1 MSDNKLDKATEA
13 QFVDAHDGMM
23 GKEKQAASVIFAQG
37 VLEVYLPH
45 RDASTYVRHKP
56 LRALLK
62 SYRTYHRLDL
72 PDRRHQMA
80 ANLRQVFQSPPN
92 DVSIRGRDADIADK
106 AFVIVDGF
114 LAMVNDLYAGIRSL
128 LSRHENELVYAYDLA
143 LDLKLPEARAEH
155 DKNVAKAL
163 AASVRA
169 LQNTA
174 SPSDEQ
180 KEKLQTDKK
189 KLNSLLQSLEK
200 GGAKDFAAQI
210 RTELQ
215 NGGK

>member
-1 MSDNKLDKATEA
+1 MPDNKPDKASEA
-13 QFVDAHDGMM
+13 QFVDAHDGVM
-23 GKEKQAASVIFAQG
+23 GKEKQAASVAFARQ
-37 VLEVYLPH
+37 VLDVYLPH
-45 RDASTYVRHKP
+45 RDASTYARHKP

-62 SYRTYHRLDL
+62 AYRIYHRLDP

-92 DVSIRGRDADIADK
+92 DVSVRGREADIAGK

-114 LAMVNDLYAGIRSL
+114 LAMVDDLYAGIRSL

-143 LDLKLPEARAEH
+143 LDLTLPEARAEH
-155 DKNVAKAL
+155 DKHIAQVL

-169 LQNTA
+169 LQAAAT
-174 SPSDEQ
+174 PTDEQ
-180 KEKLQTDKK
+180 KVKLRNDQK
-189 KLNSLLQSLEK
+189 KLKGVLQSLEK
-200 GGAKDFAAQI
+200 AGETNFVAQI
-210 RTELQ
+210 RAELQ

>member
-1 MSDNKLDKATEA
+1 MPDNKPDKAREA
-13 QFVDAHDGMM
+13 QFVDAHDGAM
-23 GKEKQAASVIFAQG
+23 GEEKQAASITFARQ
-37 VLEVYLPH
+37 VLDVYLPH
-45 RDASTYVRHKP
+45 RDASTYARHKP

-62 SYRTYHRLDL
+62 AYRIYHRLDP

-92 DVSIRGRDADIADK
+92 DVSIRGRDADMAGNTF
-106 AFVIVDGF
+106 AIVDGF
-114 LAMVNDLYAGIRSL
+114 LAMVDDLYAGIRSL

-163 AASVRA
+163 AASVRT
-169 LQNTA
+169 LQDTA
-174 SPSDEQ
+174 SPTDEQ
-180 KEKLQTDKK
+180 KAKLRDDKR
-189 KLNSLLQSLEK
+189 KLNGVLQSLEK
-200 GGAKDFAAQI
+200 GGEKDFVAQI
-210 RTELQ
+210 RAELQ

>member
-1 MSDNKLDKATEA
+1 MSDNKPNKMSEA
-13 QFVDAHDGMM
+13 QFVDAHDGPM
-23 GKEKQAASVIFAQG
+23 GKEKQAASVIFAQR

-62 SYRTYHRLDL
+62 SYRTYHRLDP

-92 DVSIRGRDADIADK
+92 DVSVRGRDADIADK
-106 AFVIVDGF
+106 TFGIVDGF
-114 LAMVNDLYAGIRSL
+114 LEMVNDLYAGIRSL

-143 LDLKLPEARAEH
+143 LDLKLSEARAEH
-155 DKNVAKAL
+155 DKQMARTLVGNI
-163 AASVRA
+163 RA
-169 LQNTA
+169 LQDLFAPT
-174 SPSDEQ
+174 DEQ
-180 KEKLQTDKK
+180 KAKLQADKN
-189 KLNSLLQSLEK
+189 KLKGVLQSLEK
-200 GGAKDFAAQI
+200 GGEKNFAAQI
-210 RTELQ
+210 RAELQ